1 MVKRHLVVIALLL
14 VLPSCDFVGPTA
26 EPLSIITLSA
36 NPLAIGLNG
45 ETSAVT
51 VIVSQSDGN
60 PPPNGTLV
68 FLTTTLGSLPS
79 EVTTNN
85 GRATATLVSG
95 SQSGIAT
102 LQATSGT
109 ESSGAVDVLVGAVLD
124 SIVVVATPATLPS
137 EGGDSVITATALGD
151 DGEPLANVPIVF
163 STTAGALQSGGSAVR
178 TNTSG
183 EATDRLTTTADA
195 TVTATSGGTTGDA
208 TVTLSAANQPPV
220 ANFSFS
226 PTAPS
231 VGQLVFF
238 NASTSTDADGSIV
251 SYDWDFGNGATG
263 TGREASFIYNVA
275 QSYVVVLT
283 VTDDDGARGSFSRT
297 IVISP

>member
-14 VLPSCDFVGPTA
+14 VLPSCEFVGPTA

-79 EVTTNN
+79 EVKTNN
-85 GRATATLVSG
+85 GRATANLVSG

-109 ESSGAVDVLVGAVLD
+109 ESSGAVDVLVGAVLE
-124 SIVVVATPATLPS
+124 SIVVAATPATLPS
-137 EGGDSVITATALGD
+137 AGGDSVITATALGD

-195 TVTATSGGTTGDA
+195 TVTATSGSKTGEA

-226 PTAPS
+226 PTSPS

-251 SYDWDFGNGATG
+251 SYDWDFGNGETG
-263 TGREASFIYNVA
+263 TGREVSFIYDVA

-283 VTDDDGARGSFSRT
+283 VTDDDGATGSISRT